1 MIAVQELNL
10 LIMKTEKLMDDEQQK
25 IKEEMLAKANIVVQK
40 VAHEF
45 SGELTQRVAELEKA
59 IHNNDR
65 SSVLEK
71 AYNLETEAATFGWP
85 RVTRICKWLR
95 KIFSGDFDQAP
106 EAEEVLKVINALKL
120 MVKDPEN
127 RDEAR
132 DQELFRKLYPSMQ
145 RAVSNI

>member
-1 MIAVQELNL
+1 
-10 LIMKTEKLMDDEQQK
+10 MDVEQQK
-25 IKEEMLAKANIVVQK
+25 IKDEMIAKANMAVQQ

-45 SGELTQRVAELEKA
+45 ASELTQRVADLEKA
-59 IHNNDR
+59 IHANDR
-65 SSVLEK
+65 SAVLEK
-71 AYNLETEAATFGWP
+71 SYNLETEAATFGWP

-127 RDEAR
+127 PDEAR
-132 DQELFRKLYPSMQ
+132 DQELLRELYPSMQ